1 MTKEQQFYLVDFSI
15 LPEAIKKTIRVKEM
29 LKSGSSGTIN
39 EAVHKVNMS
48 RSGYYKYKDHVA
60 SADDDKEDRVV
71 VLFIIMQDDM
81 AVFGRI
87 LRRIAKEKQE
97 VLSVNRTKISEK
109 LYSSVITLKTK
120 ESAKDMES
128 LYEALKETKGIQSLT
143 MKIGGEFKFGTV
155 GSGVAETIR
164 KNGRTMEDSIGCH
177 FNISHVLVR
186 HPEKYRDMELLQ
198 GIHLT
203 SSFEDIISD
212 ESIDIVIEVMGGI
225 HPAKEYIFEALNHHI
240 NVVSANKDLVALFG
254 PEIMHTAMENH
265 VNFSCEASVGGGI
278 PILRPLHDSLAANEI
293 ESIVG
298 IVNGTTNFILSNMDD
313 AGVSYGDALRV
324 AQKKGYAEADP
335 TNDVACYD
343 AARKLAI
350 LASIGFH
357 ANVTFDDVLVEGIEK
372 ISQNDVQYASE
383 MGYTIKLLAVA
394 IRQDNGIALNV
405 YPAFVPRSHPLA
417 SVKGSYNAIYVT
429 GNIVDDVMF
438 YGRGAGS
445 LPTASAV
452 MGDVISTAK
461 HIMNHSTG
469 TDMMLTETKRIP
481 FYSSLK
487 LENSYYFRLIVDDVT
502 GVLSQIA
509 SAYADNDISIKEV
522 VQKSRIEDAA
532 ELMIITE
539 KTPRENIIHVE
550 KALQVLPCMRQ
561 VANIVRVMEDDR
573 K

>member
-1 MTKEQQFYLVDFSI
+1 MKN
-15 LPEAIKKTIRVKEM
+15 
-29 LKSGSSGTIN
+29 IN
-39 EAVHKVNMS
+39 
-48 RSGYYKYKDHVA
+48 VA
-60 SADDDKEDRVV
+60 
-71 VLFIIMQDDM
+71 LL
-81 AVFGRI
+81 G
-87 LRRIAKEKQE
+87 
-97 VLSVNRTKISEK
+97 
-109 LYSSVITLKTK
+109 
-120 ESAKDMES
+120 
-128 LYEALKETKGIQSLT
+128 
-143 MKIGGEFKFGTV
+143 FGTV
-155 GSGVAETIR
+155 GSGVAEAIR
-164 KNGRTMEDSIGCH
+164 KNSRIMEDSIGCH
-177 FNISHVLVR
+177 FTISHVLVR
-186 HPEKYRDMELLQ
+186 HPEKYRDMDLLQ

-203 SSFEDIISD
+203 SSFDDIIADS
-212 ESIDIVIEVMGGI
+212 SIDIIIEVMGGI

-313 AGVSYGDALRV
+313 SGVSYGDALRV

-335 TNDVACYD
+335 TNDVAGYD

-394 IRQDNGIALNV
+394 IRQENGIALNV

-417 SVKGSYNAIYVT
+417 SVKGSYNAIYVI

-438 YGRGAGS
+438 YGKGAGS

-461 HIMNHSTG
+461 HILNHSTG
-469 TDMMLTETKRIP
+469 TGMMLTETKRIP

-561 VANIVRVMEDDR
+561 VANVVRVMEDDR